1 MNNRDFG
8 KLAVKG
14 VHFTTVQKH
23 DSWETSAEDNAY

>member
-8 KLAVKG
+8 KLAVNG

-23 DSWETSAEDNAY
+23 DSLETSTEDYTY